1 MELPAE
7 PIARRKNWLADRLA
21 RLDRLQRIAL
31 GMGAALLILF
41 AVLLIALSLWQHMTW

>member
-7 PIARRKNWLADRLA
+7 PIARHKSWLAERLA

-31 GMGAALLILF
+31 GMGAALLTLF
-41 AVLLIALSLWQHMTW
+41 VVLLIALSLWQHMTW